1 MNDEKLLQQVV
12 AKAKSWLGD
21 GYDDDTKAEVK
32 RMLDNPDKT
41 ELIESFYKILS
52 LAQAAFAAS
61 WALAPTA

>member
-32 RMLDNPDKT
+32 RMLDNLNSSSRST
-41 ELIESFYKILS
+41 KILS